1 MYMFTVKTLHLPA
14 EGSLSL
20 HLQPT
25 GPGHATGHLLPGVC
39 ATLWLELR
47 PVPRRN
53 SKRVPL
59 QGSSWKSPFY
69 FRCILLS

>member
-1 MYMFTVKTLHLPA
+1 MYMFTVKTLDLPA

-20 HLQPT
+20 HFQPI
-25 GPGHATGHLLPGVC
+25 GPGHASALSPGVHT
-39 ATLWLELR
+39 TLWLELR
-47 PVPRRN
+47 PVLGRN

-69 FRCILLS
+69 CCCILLS